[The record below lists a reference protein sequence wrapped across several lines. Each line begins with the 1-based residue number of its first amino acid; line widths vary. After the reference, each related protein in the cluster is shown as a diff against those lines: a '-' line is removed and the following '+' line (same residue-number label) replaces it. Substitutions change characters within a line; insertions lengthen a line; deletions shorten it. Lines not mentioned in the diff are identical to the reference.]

1 MDENV
6 NIPKAPS
13 FLTKEAKDKYYNI
26 AQMLVDEGKWKN
38 GDDIALIA
46 LCANYQRW
54 VQAEKM
60 IKKNKDLC
68 FETESGYRQQ
78 IPEISIANNAM
89 KSMLSFIKEFG
100 LTPRERAKLKEL
112 ILENDEDDEM
122 ESMIVK

>member
-1 MDENV
+1 MEEN
-6 NIPKAPS
+6 NIPKAPT
-13 FLTKEAKDKYYNI
+13 FLNKEAKDKYYNI
-26 AQMLVDEGKWKN
+26 AQMLVNEGKWKN

-89 KSMLSFIKEFG
+89 KAMLSFIKEFS
-100 LTPRERAKLKEL
+100 LTPRERMKLKEMML
-112 ILENDEDDEM
+112 KDNSDDDMED
-122 ESMIVK
+122 MIVK